1 MLKKA
6 CITILAAL
14 LSAGGVRDT
23 TPVSDFVDA
32 EDASPETVEDT
43 NAQMQRANFRYFK
56 SYLSECPENE
66 IRCLWFLDNHIRV
79 GMVMTINL
87 RERTVYT
94 VRDVYNHA
102 RQAARTRRLGPY
114 HTDEARDLLPELP
127 PSTPYVGFAEGL
139 HVAYRLEGQLHV
151 VTHDKSATPA
161 VVRRLYDI
169 GGGPSDFVTADR

>member
-14 LSAGGVRDT
+14 LGAGGIRDT
-23 TPVSDFVDA
+23 VPFPDTIDPEDTP
-32 EDASPETVEDT
+32 PETVEDI
-43 NAQMQRANFRYFK
+43 NAQMRMANFRYFK

-66 IRCLWFLDNHIRV
+66 IRCLWFLGNHIRV

-94 VRDVYNHA
+94 VREVYNRG
-102 RQAARTRRLGPY
+102 RQSSRTRHLGPY

-127 PSTPYVGFAEGL
+127 PSAPYVGFAEGV
-139 HVAYRLEGQLHV
+139 HVACRREDEVRIMTYS
-151 VTHDKSATPA
+151 KSATPF
-161 VVRRLYDI
+161 VVRRLYDL
-169 GGGPSDFVTADR
+169 GGGASDFVTATP

>member
-14 LSAGGVRDT
+14 LSAGGSRDI
-23 TPVSDFVDA
+23 PPFSDSTDA
-32 EDASPETVEDT
+32 EDTVPVTAEEI
-43 NAQMQRANFRYFK
+43 NAEFRRANYRYFK
-56 SYLSECPENE
+56 AYLSECPEAE
-66 IRCLWFLDNHIRV
+66 IRCLWFHDNHIRV

-102 RQAARTRRLGPY
+102 RQASHTRRLGPY

-127 PSTPYVGFAEGL
+127 PSAPYVGFAEGL
-139 HVAYRLEGQLHV
+139 HLAYRLEGQPHV
-151 VTHDKSATPA
+151 VTYDKSAAPA

-169 GGGPSDFVTADR
+169 GGGDSDFITAKP